1 MGIPAGGRVLYEIVL
16 IYLATGALAGFV
28 SGMFGVGGAFTMA
41 PVLIIG
47 LPLQGVQD
55 QHVMHLSVGTSL
67 AVMFSTSAYVT
78 ILRYR
83 VGDLQI
89 PPTLRFVPY
98 IIVGAVAGSLFGDF
112 LPGDILKAIFIGF
125 LMLTIIRGIFYKGHE
140 AVAEGGDL
148 HDMRGPSLWGHGVLT
163 GITGS
168 LLGPG
173 PAIII
178 GPYLRKRRYSMV
190 MVAASASALAG
201 LLGLSAA
208 GGYVYGGFGKAGL
221 PEFSL
226 GYLYVPAAVG
236 LAAGALVGSPL
247 GIRASHRIP
256 DLLVHR
262 MFTGYVAL
270 ILVVM
275 LVWGR

>member
-1 MGIPAGGRVLYEIVL
+1 MLYEIIL
-16 IYLATGALAGFV
+16 IYCATGALAGFV

-41 PVLIIG
+41 PILIIG
-47 LPLQGVQD
+47 LPLQGVPEH
-55 QHVMHLSVGTSL
+55 HVMHLSVGTSL
-67 AVMFSTSAYVT
+67 AVMFTTSAYVA

-83 VGDLQI
+83 IGDLQL
-89 PPTLRFVPY
+89 PLTFRFVPY
-98 IIVGAVAGSLFGDF
+98 IIIGAVAGSLFGDL
-112 LPGDILKAIFIGF
+112 LPGDVLKVIFMGF
-125 LMLTIIRGIFYKGHE
+125 LVLTILRGVFYKGHE
-140 AVAEGGDL
+140 TVDGGGDL
-148 HDMRGPSLWGHGVLT
+148 QDVRGPGLWSHGVLT
-163 GITGS
+163 GVTGS

-178 GPYLRKRRYSMV
+178 GPYLRKRRYSMA

-201 LLGLSAA
+201 LLGLSAT
-208 GGYVYGGFGKAGL
+208 GGYVYGGFGEHGL

-226 GYLYVPAAVG
+226 GYLYLPAAGG
-236 LAAGALVGSPL
+236 LAAGALIGSPF
-247 GIRASHRIP
+247 GIRASHWIP

-262 MFTGYVAL
+262 MFIGYVAF